1 MSEVEFTIF
10 MTGVK
15 RYYIQITKCL
25 LKNVSLRN
33 TILAYLR
40 FLGPLSRNII
50 SEKQIKRIAKKLP
63 PSCHLKESDI
73 DSISIEWKQLVLEEI
88 PAEWTKDDVPID
100 TYWTNVFN
108 IKVNSQI
115 KYPNIK
121 RVVTCCFSFAEANAA
136 VERHFSQLGRIISK
150 DRNRLDEC
158 TIKGLMSVKS
168 TLTAAQKFCYNY
180 PINDDMIIYTISTR
194 SRYVHRLAEKR
205 KPIDAPDDE
214 ELEREIQRK
223 QADNL
228 EKSKKF
234 KQIKDDEEKNVFKE
248 NKFSEKHLEAMKL
261 LKQAQELM
269 KETQVLKEEI
279 DVDRS
284 KVEKEK
290 KL

>member
-1 MSEVEFTIF
+1 MDLYRNTLLIYCKFDTVAALLTDNDLVNFDFNEEEHHMQLKSISIGEETKRYVRKMSEVEFTIF

-121 RVVTCCFSFAEANAA
+121 RVVTCCLSFAEANAA
-136 VERHFSQLGRIISK
+136 VERHFSQLGHIISK

-158 TIKGLMSVKS
+158 TIKR
-168 TLTAAQKFCYNY
+168 F
-180 PINDDMIIYTISTR
+180 
-194 SRYVHRLAEKR
+194 
-205 KPIDAPDDE
+205 
-214 ELEREIQRK
+214 
-223 QADNL
+223 
-228 EKSKKF
+228 
-234 KQIKDDEEKNVFKE
+234 
-248 NKFSEKHLEAMKL
+248 
-261 LKQAQELM
+261 
-269 KETQVLKEEI
+269 
-279 DVDRS
+279 DVS
-284 KVEKEK
+284 
-290 KL
+290 